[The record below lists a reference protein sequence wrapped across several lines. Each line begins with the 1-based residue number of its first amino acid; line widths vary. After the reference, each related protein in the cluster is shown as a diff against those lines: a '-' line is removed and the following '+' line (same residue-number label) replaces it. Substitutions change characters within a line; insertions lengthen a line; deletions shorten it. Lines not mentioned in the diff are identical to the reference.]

1 MKDLLRTIS
10 FSFILLVFFG
20 INLTYA
26 DQLVYQPV
34 NPNFGGSP
42 FNGSQ
47 LLNNALSQN
56 KHKEDIKNSP
66 SPFSNSFEAQ
76 LERSILSRLSST
88 LVANA
93 FGDLDEPLENFT
105 VNTGISEIS
114 VNVDDPAFTVVTI
127 INLETGESSVI
138 TIPNF

>member
-1 MKDLLRTIS
+1 MKDLLRTTRI
-10 FSFILLVFFG
+10 SFILLMFFSVHPA
-20 INLTYA
+20 YA
-26 DQLVYQPV
+26 DQLVYEPV

-56 KHKEDIKNSP
+56 KHKEESKNIA

-76 LERSILSRLSST
+76 LERAILSRLSST

-93 FGDLDEPLENFT
+93 FGDLDEPLESFT

>member
-1 MKDLLRTIS
+1 MKDFLRTTS
-10 FSFILLVFFG
+10 FSFILLMFFSG
-20 INLTYA
+20 HPTYA
-26 DQLVYQPV
+26 DQLVYEPV

-56 KHKEDIKNSP
+56 KHKEESKSIA

-76 LERSILSRLSST
+76 LERAILSRLSST

-93 FGDLDEPLENFT
+93 FGDLDEPLESFS